1 MYYNSKKVIKLL
13 IFFELCV
20 ILRLVRKMK
29 RKAMQDLINWKNSDN
44 RKPLLLYGARQVG
57 KTYLVNK
64 FGREYF
70 DNIIYVNFET
80 NEIVSNII
88 NDNIE
93 PSYIIKN
100 LEIIF
105 NQKIDKDKTLI
116 FFDEIQENPRAL
128 TSLKYFCENAPEY
141 HIIGAGSLLGVHIK
155 RENYSFPV
163 GKVDIMT
170 IYPLSFDEFL
180 INTNNELLLEEIR
193 SCYNENR
200 KINSTSHDKAM
211 DLYKDYLALGGMPEV
226 IVEYIKSNSLIT
238 AIDIQS
244 EIVDSYRNDITKYTY
259 YSDANKIITT
269 FNSIPNQLAKENKKF
284 QYKVIQKGGTSSIFG
299 ESISW
304 IENAGIASK
313 CVKTNIGVPL
323 KMFEEIDSFKLYM
336 NDVGLLTNMS
346 KFPLYLI
353 KNHDAVN
360 KLMIGMLTENY
371 VATALKYNNL
381 NLNYWH
387 NEYQSEV
394 DFILQSTNGLIIPL
408 EVKASNHTKSRSLNN
423 YISEYKPKYS
433 IRVSSKNFGFNNNI
447 KSVPLYAVF
456 CITADSLDNC

>member
-1 MYYNSKKVIKLL
+1 
-13 IFFELCV
+13 
-20 ILRLVRKMK
+20 
-29 RKAMQDLINWKNSDN
+29 MQDLIDWKNSES

-64 FGREYF
+64 FGSEHF

-80 NEIVSNII
+80 NKIVSNII
-88 NDNIE
+88 DENIE

-105 NQKIDKDKTLI
+105 NQKIDKNKTLI

-180 INTNNELLLEEIR
+180 INTNNELLLEEIK

-200 KINSTSHDKAM
+200 KMNNTSHCKAM
-211 DLYKDYLALGGMPEV
+211 ELYNDYLVLGGMPEV
-226 IVEYIKSNSLIT
+226 IVDYIKSNSLIT

-244 EIVDSYRNDITKYTY
+244 EIIDSYRNDITKYTSY
-259 YSDANKIITT
+259 KDANKIIAT

-284 QYKVIQKGGTSSIFG
+284 QYKVIQKGGSSSIFG

-304 IENAGIASK
+304 IENAGIANK
-313 CVKTNIGVPL
+313 CIKTNIGVPL
-323 KMFEEIDSFKLYM
+323 KMFEELDSFKLYM

-353 KNHDAVN
+353 KNRDAVN
-360 KLMIGMLTENY
+360 ELIIGMLTENY
-371 VATALKYNNL
+371 VAASLKYNNL

-387 NEYQSEV
+387 NDGESEV
-394 DFILQSTNGLIIPL
+394 DFILQSTKGIIIPL
-408 EVKASNHTKSRSLNN
+408 EVKASNHTKSKSLNN
-423 YISEYKPKYS
+423 YINEYKPKYS

-456 CITADSLDNC
+456 CITADSLDNY